1 MAPQPGVQL
10 GLRERKKQ
18 ATRHALALA
27 ALRLTVE
34 RGFDGVLV
42 EDIAA
47 EVGVSP
53 RTFNN
58 YFASKAEAICALAVD
73 RAQRV
78 GEALRAR
85 PAAEPLWDAIT
96 AALLAEFGG
105 SSVPEHV
112 PDRVWIDGLRLVLT
126 TPAMQGEYLRGQ
138 AAMQQALSAAITER
152 LGGHLP
158 GDHLPGNHLPG
169 DHLPD
174 DLLPDVIG
182 GAVAAACDVATH
194 RWLWADPPVPLTPLL
209 RRALTHLT
217 DLGSPS

>member
-1 MAPQPGVQL
+1 MVPQPGLQSGLQL

-42 EDIAA
+42 EDIAG

-78 GEALRAR
+78 GEALRGR
-85 PAAEPLWDAIT
+85 PAGEPLWDAIT

-112 PDRVWIDGLRLVLT
+112 PDRMWIDGLRLVLT

-152 LGGHLP
+152 LG
-158 GDHLPGNHLPG
+158 DR
-169 DHLPD
+169 LPD

-217 DLGSPS
+217 ELGSPS

>member
-1 MAPQPGVQL
+1 MET

-18 ATRHALALA
+18 ATRRALALA

-58 YFASKAEAICALAVD
+58 YFSSKAEAICALSVD
-73 RAQRV
+73 RAQRA
-78 GEALRAR
+78 GAALRAR
-85 PAAEPLWDAIT
+85 PPGEPLREAIT
-96 AALLAEFGG
+96 ATMLAEISGG
-105 SSVPEHV
+105 VAPEHV
-112 PDRVWIDGLRLVLT
+112 PDRVWFDGLRMVLA
-126 TPAMQGEYLRGQ
+126 TPAMQGEYLRVR
-138 AAMQQALSAAITER
+138 AAMQDALSAAIADR
-152 LGGHLP
+152 LGAG
-158 GDHLPGNHLPG
+158 
-169 DHLPD
+169 PD

-194 RWLWADPPVPLTPLL
+194 RWLRADPPVPLGPLVEEAL
-209 RRALTHLT
+209 RRLA
-217 DLGSPS
+217 DY